1 MLCKEHWQ
9 TDVGQTELRESS
21 DLSVTSGG
29 LQLGLLLCAPWGTA
43 GHTRPGVHTSR
54 DWCLELHAFTKP
66 SCAEEFQA
74 LLEFSFALDFFF
86 FLKNICCWFS
96 LVLKFCRVKML
107 TCFHLSVP
115 LSHFF
120 SSQFWCLL
128 QFAYQSNVRIGLDRD
143 LIWSQCCL
151 SAKQMCIKMCIR
163 KRSKLGLFRNFFNL
177 HKLHW

>member
-1 MLCKEHWQ
+1 MLRKEYWR
-9 TDVGQTELRESS
+9 TDVGPTELRESS

-29 LQLGLLLCAPWGTA
+29 PAVGAAAVCTMGDCRPHQARGPHFQRPVSGAPCLHKAILC
-43 GHTRPGVHTSR
+43 RR
-54 DWCLELHAFTKP
+54 IP
-66 SCAEEFQA
+66 SFIGIFLCFG
-74 LLEFSFALDFFF
+74 FFF

-96 LVLKFCRVKML
+96 LVLKFCRVEML

-128 QFAYQSNVRIGLDRD
+128 QFAYQSDVHIGLDGD

-163 KRSKLGLFRNFFNL
+163 KRSKLGLLRNFFNL